1 MLPKKLKK
9 LVRLGFITI
18 LIAIIVSLVNIAPSH
33 QPQPSSLIK
42 GVWLTHLGNSFLA
55 YTTTIDNVF
64 HRLSTLNFNR
74 IYISVYN
81 KGTIYPSQY
90 AIKNY
95 QATLPLTDPL
105 QTAIKEGKRQGLK
118 IYAWYEYGMML
129 NQNEQLGKQHPD
141 WLLTTE
147 DGTQIVNNNLWLNPA
162 HPEVEKYWLNLL
174 TEVATKYPELS
185 GIQLDDHWGIPQAF
199 GNYQAQ
205 MTNLTR
211 KVLQEVRK
219 VNSNLTIS
227 VSPNPVNFALK
238 NYNQDW
244 LSWVKEKLV
253 DEIIVQIYRPTATE
267 VANNISNSGLN
278 VASQYV
284 PVAVGIYTGDPR
296 QRKSLTEI
304 AEQISVVKKYNYG
317 YSLFC
322 WEYLFTPLHDS
333 STEAR
338 EEVFQVK

>member
-1 MLPKKLKK
+1 MFQKKLEK
-9 LVRLGFITI
+9 LVKLGLITV
-18 LIAIIVSLVNIAPSH
+18 LTAIILNLANIAPPH
-33 QPQPSSLIK
+33 QPQPSNLIK
-42 GVWLTHLGNSFLA
+42 GVWLTHLGNSFLT

-74 IYISVYN
+74 VYISVYN
-81 KGTIYPSQY
+81 KGTIYPSEY
-90 AIKNY
+90 GIRNY
-95 QATLPLTDPL
+95 QVTFPKTDPL
-105 QTAIKEGKRQGLK
+105 KTAIQQGKRQGLK

-147 DGTQIVNNNLWLNPA
+147 DGTQLINNNLWLNPA

-199 GNYQAQ
+199 GDYQAE

-211 KVLQEVRK
+211 KVLQAVRK

-227 VSPNPVNFALK
+227 VSPNSYYFALK

-244 LSWVKEKLV
+244 LGWVKEKLV
-253 DEIIVQIYRPTATE
+253 DEIIVQIYRLTATD
-267 VANNISNSGLN
+267 VANNITNSGIN
-278 VASQYV
+278 IASQYV
-284 PVAVGIYTGDPR
+284 PVAVGIYTGNPR

-304 AEQISVVKKYNYG
+304 AEQVSVVKNYNYG

-322 WEYLFTPLHDS
+322 WEYLFTPLHNS
-333 STEAR
+333 SKEAR
-338 EEVFQVK
+338 EEVLKVS